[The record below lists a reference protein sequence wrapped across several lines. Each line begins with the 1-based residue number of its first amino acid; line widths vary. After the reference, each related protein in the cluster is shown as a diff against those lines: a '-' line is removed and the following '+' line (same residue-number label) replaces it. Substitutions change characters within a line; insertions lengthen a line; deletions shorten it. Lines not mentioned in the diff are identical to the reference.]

1 MICECGQREAT
12 IHEVTIQNGTRVERH
27 LCEQCASKLGVSTD
41 PHVPISQLISNYIMG
56 KNMAVPSV
64 GSEDKRKPTK
74 GFAPASV
81 PCVSCGMGFKDFK
94 EHGLTGCPSCY
105 ESFKSRLGPLIAR
118 AHEGGEQ
125 HIGKVPRR
133 ALSLLSDSTDP
144 KRLEN
149 LIGGASEREQRLE
162 HVRTQLAAAVRHED
176 YEHAAL
182 LRDELTRIASMP
194 MPKPGSQ
201 VEPTSGARE
210 PSATRDD

>member
-12 IHEVTIQNGTRVERH
+12 IHEVTIQNGAKVERH
-27 LCEQCASKLGVSTD
+27 LCEHCATKLGVSTD

-56 KNMAVPSV
+56 KNLAVPSV
-64 GSEDKRKPTK
+64 GGEDKPKQTK
-74 GFAPASV
+74 GFAPASA
-81 PCVSCGMGFKDFK
+81 PCISCGMSFKDFK

-105 ESFKSRLGPLIAR
+105 ESFKARLGPLIAR

-133 ALSLLSDSTDP
+133 ALSSLSDTTDS

-162 HVRTQLAAAVRHED
+162 HVRAQLAAAVRHED

-182 LRDELTRIASMP
+182 LRDEITRIASMP
-194 MPKPGSQ
+194 MSKPSAQ
-201 VEPTSGARE
+201 IEPTSGACE
-210 PSATRDD
+210 PTTTRDD

>member
-12 IHEVTIQNGTRVERH
+12 IHEVVIQNGTKVERH
-27 LCEQCASKLGVSTD
+27 LCEQCAAKLGVSTD

-64 GSEDKRKPTK
+64 GAQDKKKPTK
-74 GFAPASV
+74 GFAPAAA
-81 PCVSCGMGFKDFK
+81 PCVSCGLTFKDFK

-105 ESFKSRLGPLIAR
+105 ESFKARLGPLIAR

-133 ALSLLSDSTDP
+133 ALSALSDTSDP

-162 HVRTQLAAAVRHED
+162 QVRQRLAAAVKHED
-176 YEHAAL
+176 YEQAAM
-182 LRDELTRIASMP
+182 LRDELTRIASLP
-194 MPKPGSQ
+194 TKASAQ
-201 VEPTSGARE
+201 IETTSEPRQAAAHE
-210 PSATRDD
+210 ND